1 MKLLPIPAGEDGLP
15 KSFRVPG
22 VAAVTRCPSF
32 KEGDHKNIFATTVAD
47 ACAATTLPR
56 PISHVQGTAQAAIE
70 GELTDAVAGVAMG
83 LRAICTSVAAPYLI
97 PLLAW

>member
-1 MKLLPIPAGEDGLP
+1 VKLLPIPAGEDGLP

-22 VAAVTRCPSF
+22 VAAVTRRPSF

-56 PISHVQGTAQAAIE
+56 PSARHDLAR
-70 GELTDAVAGVAMG
+70 AGDGAG
-83 LRAICTSVAAPYLI
+83 GH
-97 PLLAW
+97 